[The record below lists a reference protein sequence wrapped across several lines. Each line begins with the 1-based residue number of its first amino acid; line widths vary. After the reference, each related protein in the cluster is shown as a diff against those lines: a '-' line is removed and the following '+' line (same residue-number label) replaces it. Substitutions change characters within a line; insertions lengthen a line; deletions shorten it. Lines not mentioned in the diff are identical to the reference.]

1 MSKGEYN
8 SNKVLVHLAPA
19 CLLVKKYIQERKNI
33 RKMRDKGYEH
43 ELTLN
48 DGELYYVV
56 STTFYINEED
66 REYLVEQTIDLNEV
80 KSVRSYKLWKK

>member
-1 MSKGEYN
+1 VQN
-8 SNKVLVHLAPA
+8 AQILA
-19 CLLVKKYIQERKNI
+19 CLLVRKYIQEKRNI
-33 RKMRDKGYEH
+33 NMENKGYEH

-80 KSVRSYKLWKK
+80 KSVRSYKL

>member
-8 SNKVLVHLAPA
+8 SNKVSVHPALA
-19 CLLVKKYIQERKNI
+19 CLLVRKYIQEKRNI
-33 RKMRDKGYEH
+33 RKMKDKGYEH

-56 STTFYINEED
+56 STTFYINKED

-80 KSVRSYKLWKK
+80 KSVKSYKL

>member
-8 SNKVLVHLAPA
+8 SSKVLIHLALA

-33 RKMRDKGYEH
+33 RKMKDKGYEH

-56 STTFYINEED
+56 STTFYINKED

-80 KSVRSYKLWKK
+80 KSVRSYKL

>member
-8 SNKVLVHLAPA
+8 SSKVSVHPALA
-19 CLLVKKYIQERKNI
+19 CLLVRKYIQERKNI
-33 RKMRDKGYEH
+33 RNMRDKGYEH

-48 DGELYYVV
+48 DGEVYYVV
-56 STTFYINEED
+56 STTFYINKED

-80 KSVRSYKLWKK
+80 KSVRSYKL

>member
-1 MSKGEYN
+1 MEN
-8 SNKVLVHLAPA
+8 
-19 CLLVKKYIQERKNI
+19 
-33 RKMRDKGYEH
+33 KGYEH

-56 STTFYINEED
+56 STTFYINKED

-80 KSVRSYKLWKK
+80 KSVNSYKL

>member
-8 SNKVLVHLAPA
+8 SNKVLVHLALA
-19 CLLVKKYIQERKNI
+19 CLLVRKYTQERKNTRI
-33 RKMRDKGYEH
+33 MKNKGYEH

-80 KSVRSYKLWKK
+80 KSVRSYKL

>member
-1 MSKGEYN
+1 MSKDEYN
-8 SNKVLVHLAPA
+8 SSKVLVHLALA

-48 DGELYYVV
+48 DGEVYYVV
-56 STTFYINEED
+56 STTFYINKED

-80 KSVRSYKLWKK
+80 KSVRSYKL

>member
-1 MSKGEYN
+1 MSKDEYN
-8 SNKVLVHLAPA
+8 SSKVLVRLALA

-48 DGELYYVV
+48 DGEVYYVV

-80 KSVRSYKLWKK
+80 KSVRSYKL